1 MKPNFK
7 TIFYE
12 ESIDKKAQYQEV
24 AQSILERFPRAQV
37 KRVESHNKIPELIDM
52 DPSDWIASKKDYLVI
67 GTKKDLRH
75 QPNNQSAD
83 FIAAS
88 HTTGCIASCQYCYVA
103 RNTGGSNV
111 AKVYANIDNIIASL
125 HRHQA
130 KLGPKTVPNQQD
142 PSLWVYDIGC
152 NNDNS
157 LDATYSD
164 NPLKMIEGF
173 SQMENAKAS
182 FATKFVNE
190 EAWLS
195 VDPKGRTRIR
205 YSLMP
210 QEIAK
215 YVDIRTSP
223 VSERIRSMNN
233 LVEAGYEVHANFSP
247 VIVYGGDEWAKNW
260 KKLWEE
266 MNDVLHPKVKEQL
279 KCEVIFLTHSQ
290 KLHELNLEWN
300 PKGEEFLVGQ
310 IKQRKKYNKPDVL
323 VYNYQEKKKL
333 VGEFSEAL
341 GRYLPYCPLRYIF

>member
-1 MKPNFK
+1 MKPDFK

-12 ESIDKKAQYQEV
+12 ESIDKKEQYQEV
-24 AQSILERFPRAQV
+24 AQEILARFPKAKV
-37 KRVESHNKIPELIDM
+37 KRVESHNKIPELIEM
-52 DPSDWIASKKDYLVI
+52 DPSEWIASKKDYLVI

-111 AKVYANIDNIIASL
+111 ARVYANIDNIIASID
-125 HRHQA
+125 RHQT
-130 KLGPKTVPNQQD
+130 KLGPKTIPNQQD
-142 PSLWVYDIGC
+142 ANLWIYDIGS

-164 NPLKMIEGF
+164 NPLKMIKAF
-173 SQMENAKAS
+173 SEMKNAKAS

-195 VDPKGRTRIR
+195 VDPKGKTRIR

-210 QEIAK
+210 QEIAR

-223 VSERIRSMNN
+223 ISERIKSMNN
-233 LVEAGYEVHANFSP
+233 LVNAGYEVHANFSP
-247 VIVYGGDEWAKNW
+247 VIVYGGDQWAKNW
-260 KKLWEE
+260 KLLWEE
-266 MNDVLHPKVKEQL
+266 MNDVLHPNVKEQL

-290 KLHELNLEWN
+290 KLHELNLNWN

-310 IKQRKKYNKPDVL
+310 VRQRKKYNKPDVL

-333 VGEFSEAL
+333 VAEFSEAL
-341 GRYLPYCPLRYIF
+341 DKFLPYCPIRYIF

>member
-1 MKPNFK
+1 MKPEFK

-12 ESIDKKAQYQEV
+12 ESIDEKEQYQE
-24 AQSILERFPRAQV
+24 AAREILERFPNAKV
-37 KRVESHNKIPELIDM
+37 KRVESHNKIPELIEI
-52 DPSDWIASKKDYLVI
+52 DPAEWIASKKDYLVI
-67 GTKKDLRH
+67 GIKKELRH

-111 AKVYANIDNIIASL
+111 ARVYANIDNIIASID
-125 HRHQA
+125 RHQK
-130 KLGPKTVPNQQD
+130 KLGSKNSPNQQD
-142 PSLWVYDIGC
+142 SSLWVYDIGS

-164 NPLKMIEGF
+164 NPLKMIKAF
-173 SQMENAKAS
+173 SEMENAKAS

-190 EAWLS
+190 DAWLS
-195 VDPKGRTRIR
+195 VDPKGKTRIR
-205 YSLMP
+205 HSLMP
-210 QEIAK
+210 QEIAR

-223 VSERIRSMNN
+223 ISERIRSMNN
-233 LVEAGYEVHANFSP
+233 LVNAGYEVHANFSP
-247 VIVYGGDEWAKNW
+247 VIAYGGDQWAKNW

-266 MNDVLHPKVKEQL
+266 MNDVLHNKVKEQL

-290 KLHELNLEWN
+290 KLHELNLNWN

-333 VGEFSEAL
+333 VSEFSEAL
-341 GRYLPYCPLRYIF
+341 NKNLPYCPIRYIF

>member
-1 MKPNFK
+1 MNIDFK
-7 TIFYE
+7 TIFYDE
-12 ESIDKKAQYQEV
+12 NIDKKESYQLRAQEV
-24 AQSILERFPRAQV
+24 LKRFPHANV
-37 KRVESHNKIPELIDM
+37 KRVATHIKIPELVDM
-52 DPSDWIASKKDYLVI
+52 DPKKWIKTKRDYLVLGI
-67 GTKKDLRH
+67 KKELRH

-103 RNTGGSNV
+103 RNSGSSNV
-111 AKVYANIDNIIASL
+111 AKVYANIDNIIASI
-125 HRHQA
+125 HKHQL
-130 KLGPKTVPNQQD
+130 KLGPKLQSNQQD
-142 PSLWVYDIGC
+142 PKYWLYDIGC

-157 LDATYSD
+157 LDALYSD
-164 NPLKMIEGF
+164 NPVNMIKAF
-173 SQMENAKAS
+173 ADMEYAKAT

-195 VDPKGRTRIR
+195 VDPKGKTRIR

-215 YVDIRTSP
+215 HVDIRTSP
-223 VSERIRSMNN
+223 ISDRIKSMNN

-247 VIVYGGDEWAKNW
+247 VIVYGGDQWARDW

-266 MNDVLHPKVKEQL
+266 MNDVLSQKTKDQL

-290 KLHELNLEWN
+290 KLHDLNMEWN

-310 IKQRKKYNKPDVL
+310 IPQRKKYNKPDVL
-323 VYNYQEKKKL
+323 VYNYALKKKL
-333 VGEFSEAL
+333 THEFEGAINTH
-341 GRYLPYCPLRYIF
+341 LPYCDVRYCF

>member
-12 ESIDKKAQYQEV
+12 DSIDKKSNYQEI
-24 AQSILERFPRAQV
+24 ASGILKRFPDATV
-37 KRVESHNKIPELIDM
+37 KRVASHNNIPELINM
-52 DPSDWIASKKDYLVI
+52 DPAEWISSKKDYLVI
-67 GTKKDLRH
+67 GTKKELRH

-111 AKVYANIDNIIASL
+111 AKVYANIENIIASIE
-125 HRHQA
+125 RHQT
-130 KLGPKTVPNQQD
+130 KLGPKASPNQQD
-142 PSLWVYDIGC
+142 PEYWLYDIGC

-164 NPLKMIEGF
+164 NPLRMIKAFAE
-173 SQMENAKAS
+173 MENAKAS

-190 EAWLS
+190 DAWLS
-195 VDPKGRTRIR
+195 VDPKGKTRIR

-210 QEIAK
+210 QEIAR

-223 VSERIRSMNN
+223 ISDRIKSMNN

-247 VIVYGGDEWAKNW
+247 VIVYGGDQWAKNW

-266 MNDVLHPKVKEQL
+266 MNDVLSAKVKAQL

-290 KLHELNLEWN
+290 KLHELNMNWN

-323 VYNYQEKKKL
+323 VYNYSEKKKL
-333 VGEFSEAL
+333 VGEFGHAL
-341 GRYLPYCPLRYIF
+341 NQFLPYCPIRYIF